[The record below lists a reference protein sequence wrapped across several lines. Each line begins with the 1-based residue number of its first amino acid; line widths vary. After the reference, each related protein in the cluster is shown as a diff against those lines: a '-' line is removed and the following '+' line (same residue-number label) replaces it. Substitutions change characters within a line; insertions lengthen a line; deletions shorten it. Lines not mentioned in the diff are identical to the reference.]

1 MVFRFSPTSL
11 RLPSP
16 LSERADAP
24 ASGERRSEMT
34 RSQRAVQHEEELG
47 RLTFLIIVGIG
58 KSLTTKHIGSF
69 SAHIQMSFLRRPR
82 DLQRLLWST
91 TTEGK
96 MYVGH
101 KGFKVDGAPT
111 VRKNVDF
118 TRCFACSPMILH
130 PRGDKYIAGH
140 CNVPHIYGSIW

>member
-1 MVFRFSPTSL
+1 MLTSL
-11 RLPSP
+11 QGPGRP
-16 LSERADAP
+16 LFFAELYNCGKRRAP
-24 ASGERRSEMT
+24 GGFLVTCCEP
-34 RSQRAVQHEEELG
+34 LG
-47 RLTFLIIVGIG
+47 
-58 KSLTTKHIGSF
+58 S
-69 SAHIQMSFLRRPR
+69 
-82 DLQRLLWST
+82 DST
-91 TTEGK
+91 
-96 MYVGH
+96 VGH